1 MDLAKFVRKQEDHL
15 DLLVN
20 NAGVTTVNAQLDAED
35 NSAEAISKRMLE
47 QNFDDWLQLYAVNTA
62 SIYFTSVTSDIAS
75 QVSAAFLPLLM
86 ATRKYRCVS
95 GNIVNVTS
103 MSGIMRTSQ
112 DGQFSYNANKA
123 AARSLSTQLANDFTR
138 PHINVRVNQLAL
150 GYFPSQMTKIT
161 TSGEEKEYFI
171 NKWHIPFGRAGT
183 SEDIF
188 KLLLKLA
195 TNEYMTDST
204 QVVDGGY
211 LCVVP

>member
-35 NSAEAISKRMLE
+35 NSAEAISKLMLE
-47 QNFDDWLQLYAVNTA
+47 QNFDDWLQPYAVDTA
-62 SIYFTSVTSDIAS
+62 SIYFTS
-75 QVSAAFLPLLM
+75 AAFFPLLM
-86 ATRKYRCVS
+86 ATRKYRCAS

-161 TSGEEKEYFI
+161 TSGEEEEYFI
-171 NKWHIPFGRAGT
+171 NKWHIRFGRAGT

-188 KLLLKLA
+188 KLLLNLA